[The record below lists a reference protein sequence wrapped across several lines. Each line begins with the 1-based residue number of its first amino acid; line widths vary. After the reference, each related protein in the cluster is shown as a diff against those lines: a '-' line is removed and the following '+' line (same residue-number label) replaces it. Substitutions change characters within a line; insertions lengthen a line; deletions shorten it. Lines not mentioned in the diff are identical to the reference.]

1 MSILIALLTGGG
13 LVAASTYLTAWQTNR
28 FARQR
33 DQAAH
38 AHELAITA
46 EARRQDRLERAY
58 TELGI
63 FLAHQQDWARSVHPF
78 IGPVPEPD
86 PMPQQ
91 EMYRIQALVMNHGSP
106 EVQALLG
113 RWGEVARKIEH
124 ACHVISMAEQSRNPG
139 GLAEQAR
146 QERLALEDNRKA
158 LQHAAD
164 RIYDQMKAELDGQSA
179 S

>member
-13 LVAASTYLTAWQTNR
+13 LGTYLTTWQTNR

-63 FLAHQQDWARSVHPF
+63 YLA
-78 IGPVPEPD
+78 
-86 PMPQQ
+86 
-91 EMYRIQALVMNHGSP
+91 
-106 EVQALLG
+106 
-113 RWGEVARKIEH
+113 
-124 ACHVISMAEQSRNPG
+124 
-139 GLAEQAR
+139 
-146 QERLALEDNRKA
+146 
-158 LQHAAD
+158 
-164 RIYDQMKAELDGQSA
+164 
-179 S
+179 